1 MGIVTE
7 YYRTR
12 KDGVVLVRTYSD
24 AGKLLERDG
33 VLYQEAIDPES
44 SGRVYSES
52 DEVEELSAEEALE
65 ILTGGTV

>member
-7 YYRTR
+7 YYKTR
-12 KDGVVLVRTYSD
+12 PDGVVLVRTYSD

-44 SGRVYSES
+44 GGRVYSES
-52 DEVEELSAEEALE
+52 DEVEALSAEEALE